1 MNSFN
6 LVKEPWIKAIDFD
19 SNTRTVSIL
28 ELLKNA
34 DKFWGLA
41 NDMQIQD
48 LSILRLL
55 LAILTTVYSRVNAEG
70 KSYAWL
76 TLDDQMRVTK
86 VEEEKFNIL
95 ELFKTWKEL
104 KEKGNFDP
112 AVEDYLDKNQEE
124 FNFFGSKPF
133 YQVSQAIYEKY
144 IAEYEAT
151 KEKKAKNRPKK
162 VKKKTTKGKKEK
174 TADVTIKQLNR
185 LISESN
191 NSSNPFSPKST
202 TLKNKIPLDQLIRW
216 TITYQNFT
224 GTADK
229 VKLDERKASR
239 GWAYGSASTYIK
251 GRNFF
256 ETLIYNLILVTN
268 LSWKDPYNVNY
279 SLQNPVWEQ
288 KYEDWIKKRQREDL
302 SKELAQVPQNIA
314 ELYTVQSRLIYID
327 WSTGK
332 PSIFTVAMPKL
343 NNIAAYQEPMTTWK
357 KDKKGNY
364 VPIYHSKNTMN
375 RAIWRTFGNL
385 VPINSEDNRQKLGSL
400 NWLRRLR
407 QMNIL
412 SSEERINLISIYLIG
427 NGKPDSGPIGQAVD
441 NMQINADVLFDS
453 NPAKADYWPGLIEDM
468 VEVTQDCVQKYSNL
482 IWHTENFRH
491 RSSSS
496 SQDASSIANRYVE
509 EMYDLLNQ
517 PFNDWLGSLSNDE
530 DRIAK
535 VGIWEKNLY
544 SLLLT
549 EVKSYARSLT
559 LRDIL
564 ASTNQDDPSFY
575 KRYNFFNYYIR
586 KKLLPKGDKKS

>member
-6 LVKEPWIKAIDFD
+6 LVKAPWIKAIDFD

-41 NDMQIQD
+41 NDIQIQD

-55 LAILTTVYSRVNAEG
+55 LAILTTIYSRVNAEG
-70 KSYAWL
+70 KPYTWL
-76 TLDDQMRVTK
+76 TLDDQMRVTH
-86 VEEEKFNIL
+86 VEEEKFKIS
-95 ELFKTWKEL
+95 ELFNTWKEL
-104 KEKGNFDP
+104 KEKGDFNP
-112 AVEDYLDKNQEE
+112 AIEDYLNRNQEE

-133 YQVSQAIYEKY
+133 YQVSRAIYEKY
-144 IAEYEAT
+144 MAEYEAT
-151 KEKKAKNRPKK
+151 KKKKSKK
-162 VKKKTTKGKKEK
+162 VKKKTTRRKKEK

-191 NSSNPFSPKST
+191 NSSNPFSPKTT
-202 TLKNKIPLDQLIRW
+202 TLKNDMPLDQLIRW
-216 TITYQNFT
+216 AITYQNFT

-229 VKLDERKASR
+229 VKLDERSASR
-239 GWAYGSASTYIK
+239 GWTYGSASTYIK
-251 GRNFF
+251 GKNLF
-256 ETLIYNLILVTN
+256 ETLIYNLILVN
-268 LSWKDPYNVNY
+268 NEHPHNVNY
-279 SLQNPVWEQ
+279 SLQDPIWEQ
-288 KYEDWIKKRQREDL
+288 EYEKWIKKRRQEDL
-302 SKELAQVPQNIA
+302 SKELAHVPQNIA
-314 ELYTVQSRLIYID
+314 ELYTVQSRLLYID

-332 PSIFTVAMPKL
+332 PSIFTIAMPKL
-343 NNIAAYQEPMTTWK
+343 NNIDAYQEPMTTWR
-357 KDKKGNY
+357 KDKKGKY
-364 VPIYHSKNTMN
+364 VPIYQSKNTMN

-407 QMNIL
+407 ENNYF

-427 NGKPDSGPIGQAVD
+427 NGKPDSGPIGQVVD

-453 NPAKADYWPGLIEDM
+453 NPAKANYWPGLIEDM

-482 IWHTENFRH
+482 IWHTEKFRH

-559 LRDIL
+559 PRDIL

-575 KRYNFFNYYIR
+575 KRYNLFNYYIR
-586 KKLLPKGDKKS
+586 KKLLPKGEKKS

>member
-6 LVKEPWIKAIDFD
+6 LVKDPWIKAIDFD

-41 NDMQIQD
+41 NDIQIQD

-55 LAILTTVYSRVNAEG
+55 LAILTTIYSRVNAEG
-70 KSYAWL
+70 KPYAWL
-76 TLDDQMRVTK
+76 TLDDQMRVTH
-86 VEEEKFNIL
+86 VEEEKFKIS
-95 ELFKTWKEL
+95 ELFNTWKEL
-104 KEKGNFDP
+104 KEKGDFNP
-112 AVEDYLDKNQEE
+112 AIEDYLNRNQEE

-133 YQVSQAIYEKY
+133 YQVSRAIYEKY
-144 IAEYEAT
+144 MAEYEAT
-151 KEKKAKNRPKK
+151 KKKKSKK
-162 VKKKTTKGKKEK
+162 VKKKTTRRKKEK

-191 NSSNPFSPKST
+191 NSSNPFSPKTT
-202 TLKNKIPLDQLIRW
+202 TLKNDMPLDQLIRW
-216 TITYQNFT
+216 AITYQNFT

-229 VKLDERKASR
+229 VKLDERSASR
-239 GWAYGSASTYIK
+239 GWTYGSASTYIK
-251 GRNFF
+251 GKNLF
-256 ETLIYNLILVTN
+256 ETLIYNLILVNN
-268 LSWKDPYNVNY
+268 LSEKYPHNVNY
-279 SLQNPVWEQ
+279 SLQDPIWEQ
-288 KYEDWIKKRQREDL
+288 EYEKWIKKRRQEDL
-302 SKELAQVPQNIA
+302 SKELAHVPQNIA
-314 ELYTVQSRLIYID
+314 ELYTVQSRLLYID

-332 PSIFTVAMPKL
+332 PSIFTIAMPKL
-343 NNIAAYQEPMTTWK
+343 NNIAAYQEPMTTWR

-364 VPIYHSKNTMN
+364 VPIYQSKNTMN

-385 VPINSEDNRQKLGSL
+385 VPTNSEDNDQKLGAL

-407 QMNIL
+407 ERNIL
-412 SSEERINLISIYLIG
+412 SSEERVNLISIYLISDG
-427 NGKPDSGPIGQAVD
+427 QSDNGPIGQVVD

-453 NPAKADYWPGLIEDM
+453 NPAKADYWPGLIENM

-482 IWHTENFRH
+482 IWHTEKFRH

-496 SQDASSIANRYVE
+496 SQDASSIANRFVE

-535 VGIWEKNLY
+535 VEIWEKNLY

-559 LRDIL
+559 PRDIL
-564 ASTNQDDPSFY
+564 ASTNQDGSSFY
-575 KRYNFFNYYIR
+575 KRYNFFKYYIR
-586 KKLLPKGDKKS
+586 KKLLPKGEKKS

>member
-6 LVKEPWIKAIDFD
+6 LVKDPWIKAIDFD

-41 NDMQIQD
+41 NDIQIQD

-55 LAILTTVYSRVNAEG
+55 LAILTTIYSRVNAEG
-70 KSYAWL
+70 KPYAWL
-76 TLDDQMRVTK
+76 TLDDQMRVTH
-86 VEEEKFNIL
+86 VEEEKFDISK
-95 ELFKTWKEL
+95 LFNTWKEL

-112 AVEDYLDKNQEE
+112 AVEDYLNRNQEE

-133 YQVSQAIYEKY
+133 YQVSRAIYEKY

-151 KEKKAKNRPKK
+151 KKKKSKK
-162 VKKKTTKGKKEK
+162 VKKKTTRRKKEK

-191 NSSNPFSPKST
+191 NSSNPFSPKTT
-202 TLKNKIPLDQLIRW
+202 TLKNDMPLDQLIRW
-216 TITYQNFT
+216 AITYQNFT

-229 VKLDERKASR
+229 VKLDERSASR
-239 GWAYGSASTYIK
+239 GWTYGSASTYIK
-251 GRNFF
+251 GKNLF
-256 ETLIYNLILVTN
+256 ETLIYNLILVN
-268 LSWKDPYNVNY
+268 NEHPHNVNY
-279 SLQNPVWEQ
+279 SLQDPIWEQ
-288 KYEDWIKKRQREDL
+288 EYEKWIKKRRQEDL
-302 SKELAQVPQNIA
+302 SKELAHVPQNIA
-314 ELYTVQSRLIYID
+314 ELYTVQSRLLYID

-332 PSIFTVAMPKL
+332 PSIFTIAMPKL
-343 NNIAAYQEPMTTWK
+343 NNIDAYQEPMTTWR

-364 VPIYHSKNTMN
+364 VPIYQSKNTMN

-385 VPINSEDNRQKLGSL
+385 VPTNSEDRDPKLGAL
-400 NWLRRLR
+400 NWLMRLR
-407 QMNIL
+407 ENNYF

-427 NGKPDSGPIGQAVD
+427 NGKPDSGPIGQVVD

-453 NPAKADYWPGLIEDM
+453 NPAKANYWPGLIEDM

-482 IWHTENFRH
+482 IWHTEKFRH

-559 LRDIL
+559 PRDIL

-575 KRYNFFNYYIR
+575 KRYNSFNYYIR
-586 KKLLPKGDKKS
+586 KKLLPKGEKKS

>member
-6 LVKEPWIKAIDFD
+6 LVKDPWIKAIDFD

-41 NDMQIQD
+41 NDIQIQD

-86 VEEEKFNIL
+86 VEEEKFDVS

-104 KEKGNFDP
+104 KEKGDFNP
-112 AVEDYLDKNQEE
+112 AIEDYLNRNQEE

-133 YQVSQAIYEKY
+133 YQVSRAIYEKY
-144 IAEYEAT
+144 MAEYEAT
-151 KEKKAKNRPKK
+151 KKKKSKK
-162 VKKKTTKGKKEK
+162 VKKKTTRRKKEK

-191 NSSNPFSPKST
+191 NSSNPFSPKTT
-202 TLKNKIPLDQLIRW
+202 TLKNDMPLDQLIRW
-216 TITYQNFT
+216 AITYQNFT

-229 VKLDERKASR
+229 VKLDERSASR
-239 GWAYGSASTYIK
+239 GWTYGSASTYIK
-251 GRNFF
+251 GKNLF
-256 ETLIYNLILVTN
+256 ETLIYNLILVN
-268 LSWKDPYNVNY
+268 NEHPHNVNY
-279 SLQNPVWEQ
+279 SLQDPIWEQ
-288 KYEDWIKKRQREDL
+288 EYEKWIKKRRQEDL
-302 SKELAQVPQNIA
+302 SKELAHVPQNIA
-314 ELYTVQSRLIYID
+314 ELYTVQSRLLYID

-343 NNIAAYQEPMTTWK
+343 NNIDAYQEPMTTWR
-357 KDKKGNY
+357 KDKKGKY
-364 VPIYHSKNTMN
+364 VPIYQSKNTMN

-385 VPINSEDNRQKLGSL
+385 VPTNSEDRDPKLGAL
-400 NWLRRLR
+400 NWLMRLR
-407 QMNIL
+407 ENNYF
-412 SSEERINLISIYLIG
+412 SSEERVNLISIYLIG
-427 NGKPDSGPIGQAVD
+427 NGKPDSGPIGQVVD

-453 NPAKADYWPGLIEDM
+453 NPAKANYWPGLIEDM

-482 IWHTENFRH
+482 IWHTEKFRH

-559 LRDIL
+559 PRDIL

-586 KKLLPKGDKKS
+586 KKLLPKGEKKS

>member
-6 LVKEPWIKAIDFD
+6 LVKDPWIKAIDFD

-41 NDMQIQD
+41 NDIQIQD

-70 KSYAWL
+70 KPYAWL
-76 TLDDQMRVTK
+76 TLDDQMRVTH
-86 VEEEKFNIL
+86 VEEEKFDIS

-104 KEKGNFDP
+104 KEKGDFNP
-112 AVEDYLDKNQEE
+112 AIEDYLNRNQEE

-133 YQVSQAIYEKY
+133 YQVSRAIYEKY
-144 IAEYEAT
+144 MAEYEAT
-151 KEKKAKNRPKK
+151 KKKKSKK
-162 VKKKTTKGKKEK
+162 VKKKTTRRKKEK

-191 NSSNPFSPKST
+191 NSSNPFSPKTT
-202 TLKNKIPLDQLIRW
+202 TLKNDMPLDQLIRW
-216 TITYQNFT
+216 AITYQNFT

-229 VKLDERKASR
+229 VKLDERSASR
-239 GWAYGSASTYIK
+239 GWTYGSASTYIK
-251 GRNFF
+251 GKNLF
-256 ETLIYNLILVTN
+256 ETLIYNLILVN
-268 LSWKDPYNVNY
+268 NEHPHNVNY
-279 SLQNPVWEQ
+279 SLQDPIWEQ
-288 KYEDWIKKRQREDL
+288 EYKDWIKKRQREDL
-302 SKELAQVPQNIA
+302 SKELAHVPQNIA
-314 ELYTVQSRLIYID
+314 ELYTVQSRLLYID

-332 PSIFTVAMPKL
+332 PSIFTIAMPKL
-343 NNIAAYQEPMTTWK
+343 NNIDAYQEPMTTWR
-357 KDKKGNY
+357 KDKKGKY
-364 VPIYHSKNTMN
+364 VPIYQSKNTMN

-385 VPINSEDNRQKLGSL
+385 VPTNSEDRDPKLGAL
-400 NWLRRLR
+400 NWLMRLR
-407 QMNIL
+407 ENNYF
-412 SSEERINLISIYLIG
+412 SSEERVNLISIYLIG
-427 NGKPDSGPIGQAVD
+427 NGKPDSGPIGQVVD

-453 NPAKADYWPGLIEDM
+453 NPAKANYWPGLIEDM

-482 IWHTENFRH
+482 IWHTEKFRH

-549 EVKSYARSLT
+549 KVKSYARSLT
-559 LRDIL
+559 PRDIL

-575 KRYNFFNYYIR
+575 KRYNSFNYYIR
-586 KKLLPKGDKKS
+586 KKLLPKGEKKS

>member
-6 LVKEPWIKAIDFD
+6 LVKDPWIKAIDFD

-34 DKFWGLA
+34 DKFWGLS
-41 NDMQIQD
+41 NDIQIQD

-55 LAILTTVYSRVNAEG
+55 LAILTTIYSRVNAEG
-70 KSYAWL
+70 KPYAWL
-76 TLDDQMRVTK
+76 TLDDQMRVTY
-86 VEEEKFNIL
+86 VEEEKFKIS

-104 KEKGNFDP
+104 KEKGNFNP
-112 AVEDYLDKNQEE
+112 AIEDYLNRNQQE

-133 YQVSQAIYEKY
+133 YQVSRAIYEKY
-144 IAEYEAT
+144 MAEYEAT
-151 KEKKAKNRPKK
+151 KKKKSKK
-162 VKKKTTKGKKEK
+162 VKKKTTRRKKEK

-191 NSSNPFSPKST
+191 NSSNPFSPKTT
-202 TLKNKIPLDQLIRW
+202 TLKNDMPLDQLIRW
-216 TITYQNFT
+216 AITYQNFT

-251 GRNFF
+251 GKNLF
-256 ETLIYNLILVTN
+256 ETLIYNLILVNN
-268 LSWKDPYNVNY
+268 LSEKYPRNVNY
-279 SLQNPVWEQ
+279 SLQDPIWEQ
-288 KYEDWIKKRQREDL
+288 EYEKWIKKRRQEDL
-302 SKELAQVPQNIA
+302 SKELAHVPQNIA
-314 ELYTVQSRLIYID
+314 ELYTVQSRLLYID

-332 PSIFTVAMPKL
+332 PSIFTIAMPKL
-343 NNIAAYQEPMTTWK
+343 NNIDAYQEPMTTWR
-357 KDKKGNY
+357 KDKKGKY
-364 VPIYHSKNTMN
+364 VPIYQSKNTMN

-385 VPINSEDNRQKLGSL
+385 VPTNSEDRDPKLGAL
-400 NWLRRLR
+400 NWLMRLR
-407 QMNIL
+407 ENNYF
-412 SSEERINLISIYLIG
+412 SSEERVNLISIYLIG
-427 NGKPDSGPIGQAVD
+427 NGKPDSGPIGQVVD

-453 NPAKADYWPGLIEDM
+453 NPAKANYWPGLIEDM

-482 IWHTENFRH
+482 IWHTEKFRH

-559 LRDIL
+559 PRDIL

-575 KRYNFFNYYIR
+575 KRYNSFNYYIR
-586 KKLLPKGDKKS
+586 KKLLPKGEKKS

>member
-6 LVKEPWIKAIDFD
+6 LVKDPWIKAIDFD

-41 NDMQIQD
+41 NDIQIQD

-86 VEEEKFNIL
+86 VEEEKFDIS

-104 KEKGNFDP
+104 KEKGDFNP
-112 AVEDYLDKNQEE
+112 AIEDYLNRNQEE

-133 YQVSQAIYEKY
+133 YQVSRAIYEKY
-144 IAEYEAT
+144 MAEYEAT
-151 KEKKAKNRPKK
+151 KKKKSKK
-162 VKKKTTKGKKEK
+162 VKKKTTRRKKEK

-191 NSSNPFSPKST
+191 NSSNPFSPKTT
-202 TLKNKIPLDQLIRW
+202 TLKNDMPLDQLIRW
-216 TITYQNFT
+216 AITYQNFT

-229 VKLDERKASR
+229 VKLDERSASR

-251 GRNFF
+251 GKNLF
-256 ETLIYNLILVTN
+256 ETLIYNLILVNN
-268 LSWKDPYNVNY
+268 LSEKYPRNVNY
-279 SLQNPVWEQ
+279 SLQDPIWEQ
-288 KYEDWIKKRQREDL
+288 EYEKWIKKRRQEDL
-302 SKELAQVPQNIA
+302 SKELAHVPQNIA
-314 ELYTVQSRLIYID
+314 ELYTVQSRLLYID

-332 PSIFTVAMPKL
+332 PSIFTIAMPKL
-343 NNIAAYQEPMTTWK
+343 NNIDAYQEPMTTWR
-357 KDKKGNY
+357 KDKKGKY
-364 VPIYHSKNTMN
+364 VPIYQSKNTMN

-385 VPINSEDNRQKLGSL
+385 VPTNSEDRDPKLGAL
-400 NWLRRLR
+400 NWLMRLR
-407 QMNIL
+407 ENNYF

-427 NGKPDSGPIGQAVD
+427 NGKPDSGPIGQVVD

-453 NPAKADYWPGLIEDM
+453 NPAKANYWPGLIEDM

-482 IWHTENFRH
+482 IWHTEKFRH

-559 LRDIL
+559 PRDIL

-575 KRYNFFNYYIR
+575 KRYNSFNYYIR
-586 KKLLPKGDKKS
+586 KKLLPKGEKKS

>member
-6 LVKEPWIKAIDFD
+6 LVKDPWIKAIDFD

-41 NDMQIQD
+41 NDIQIQD

-55 LAILTTVYSRVNAEG
+55 LAILTTIYSRVNAEG
-70 KSYAWL
+70 KPYAWL
-76 TLDDQMRVTK
+76 TLDDQMRVTH
-86 VEEEKFNIL
+86 VEEEKFDISK
-95 ELFKTWKEL
+95 LFNTWKEL
-104 KEKGNFDP
+104 KEKGDFNP
-112 AVEDYLDKNQEE
+112 AIEDYLNRNQEE

-133 YQVSQAIYEKY
+133 YQVSRAIYEKY

-151 KEKKAKNRPKK
+151 KKKKSKK
-162 VKKKTTKGKKEK
+162 VKKKTTRRKKEK

-191 NSSNPFSPKST
+191 NSSNPFSPKTT
-202 TLKNKIPLDQLIRW
+202 TLKNDMPLDQLIRW
-216 TITYQNFT
+216 AITYQNFT

-229 VKLDERKASR
+229 VKLDERSASR
-239 GWAYGSASTYIK
+239 GWTYGSASTYIK
-251 GRNFF
+251 GKNLF
-256 ETLIYNLILVTN
+256 ETLIYNLILVN
-268 LSWKDPYNVNY
+268 NEHPHNVNY
-279 SLQNPVWEQ
+279 SLQDPIWEQ
-288 KYEDWIKKRQREDL
+288 EYEKWIKKRRQEDL
-302 SKELAQVPQNIA
+302 SKELAHVPQNIA
-314 ELYTVQSRLIYID
+314 ELYTVQSRLLYID

-332 PSIFTVAMPKL
+332 PSIFTIAMPKL
-343 NNIAAYQEPMTTWK
+343 NNIDAYQEPMTTWR

-364 VPIYHSKNTMN
+364 VPIYQSKNTMN

-385 VPINSEDNRQKLGSL
+385 VPTNSEDRDPKLGAL
-400 NWLRRLR
+400 NWLMRLR
-407 QMNIL
+407 ENNYF
-412 SSEERINLISIYLIG
+412 SSEERVNLISIYLIG
-427 NGKPDSGPIGQAVD
+427 NGKPDSGPIGQVVD

-453 NPAKADYWPGLIEDM
+453 NPAKANYWPGLIEDM

-482 IWHTENFRH
+482 IWHTEKFRH

-559 LRDIL
+559 PRDIL

-575 KRYNFFNYYIR
+575 KRYNSFNYYIR
-586 KKLLPKGDKKS
+586 KKLLPKGEKKS

>member
-6 LVKEPWIKAIDFD
+6 LVKDPWIKAIDFD

-41 NDMQIQD
+41 NDIQIQD

-55 LAILTTVYSRVNAEG
+55 LAILTTIYSRVNAEG
-70 KSYAWL
+70 KPYAWL
-76 TLDDQMRVTK
+76 TLDDQMRVTH
-86 VEEEKFNIL
+86 VEEEKFDIS

-112 AVEDYLDKNQEE
+112 AVEDYLNRNQEE

-133 YQVSQAIYEKY
+133 YQVSRAIYEKY
-144 IAEYEAT
+144 MAEYEAT
-151 KEKKAKNRPKK
+151 KKKKSKK
-162 VKKKTTKGKKEK
+162 VKKKTTRRKKEK

-191 NSSNPFSPKST
+191 NSSNPFSPKTT
-202 TLKNKIPLDQLIRW
+202 TLKNDMPLDQLIRW
-216 TITYQNFT
+216 AITYQNST

-229 VKLDERKASR
+229 VKLDERSASR
-239 GWAYGSASTYIK
+239 GWTYGSASTYIK
-251 GRNFF
+251 GKNLF
-256 ETLIYNLILVTN
+256 ETLIYNLILVN
-268 LSWKDPYNVNY
+268 NEHPHNVNY
-279 SLQNPVWEQ
+279 SLQDPIWEQ
-288 KYEDWIKKRQREDL
+288 EYEKWIKKRRQEDL
-302 SKELAQVPQNIA
+302 SKELAHVPQNIA
-314 ELYTVQSRLIYID
+314 ELYTVQSRLLYID

-343 NNIAAYQEPMTTWK
+343 NNIDAYQEPMTTWR

-364 VPIYHSKNTMN
+364 VPIYQSKNTMN

-385 VPINSEDNRQKLGSL
+385 VPTNSEDRDPKLGAL
-400 NWLRRLR
+400 NWLMRLR
-407 QMNIL
+407 ENNYF
-412 SSEERINLISIYLIG
+412 SSEERVNLISIYLIG
-427 NGKPDSGPIGQAVD
+427 NGKPDSGPIGQVVD

-453 NPAKADYWPGLIEDM
+453 NPAKANYWPGLIEDM

-482 IWHTENFRH
+482 IWHTEKFRH

-535 VGIWEKNLY
+535 VGIWEKICIRY
-544 SLLLT
+544 CSL
-549 EVKSYARSLT
+549 K
-559 LRDIL
+559 
-564 ASTNQDDPSFY
+564 
-575 KRYNFFNYYIR
+575 
-586 KKLLPKGDKKS
+586 

>member
-6 LVKEPWIKAIDFD
+6 LVKDPWIKAIDFD

-41 NDMQIQD
+41 NDIQIQD

-86 VEEEKFNIL
+86 VEEEKFDVS

-104 KEKGNFDP
+104 KEKGDFNP
-112 AVEDYLDKNQEE
+112 AIEDYLNRNQEE
-124 FNFFGSKPF
+124 FYFFGSKPF
-133 YQVSQAIYEKY
+133 YQVSRAIYEKY
-144 IAEYEAT
+144 MAEYEAT
-151 KEKKAKNRPKK
+151 KKKKSKK
-162 VKKKTTKGKKEK
+162 VKKKTTRRKKEK

-191 NSSNPFSPKST
+191 NSSNPFSPKTT
-202 TLKNKIPLDQLIRW
+202 TLKNDMPLDQLIRW
-216 TITYQNFT
+216 AITYQNFT

-229 VKLDERKASR
+229 VKLDERSASR
-239 GWAYGSASTYIK
+239 GWTYGSASTYIK
-251 GRNFF
+251 GKNLF
-256 ETLIYNLILVTN
+256 ETLIYNLILVN
-268 LSWKDPYNVNY
+268 NEHPHNVNY
-279 SLQNPVWEQ
+279 SLQDPIWEQ
-288 KYEDWIKKRQREDL
+288 EYEKWIKKRRQEDL
-302 SKELAQVPQNIA
+302 SKELAHVPQNIA
-314 ELYTVQSRLIYID
+314 ELYTVQSRLLYID

-332 PSIFTVAMPKL
+332 PSIFTIAMPKL
-343 NNIAAYQEPMTTWK
+343 NNIDAYQEPMTTWR
-357 KDKKGNY
+357 KDKKGKY
-364 VPIYHSKNTMN
+364 VPIYQSKNTMN

-385 VPINSEDNRQKLGSL
+385 VPTNSEDRDPKLGAL
-400 NWLRRLR
+400 NWLMRLR
-407 QMNIL
+407 ENNYF
-412 SSEERINLISIYLIG
+412 SSEERVNLISIYLIG
-427 NGKPDSGPIGQAVD
+427 NGKPDSGPIGQVVD

-453 NPAKADYWPGLIEDM
+453 NPAKANYWPGLIEDM

-482 IWHTENFRH
+482 IWHTEKFRH

-559 LRDIL
+559 PRDIL

-586 KKLLPKGDKKS
+586 KKLLPKGEKKS

>member
-6 LVKEPWIKAIDFD
+6 LVKDPWIKAIDFD

-34 DKFWGLA
+34 DKFWGLS
-41 NDMQIQD
+41 NDIQIQD

-55 LAILTTVYSRVNAEG
+55 LAILTTIYSRVNAEG
-70 KSYAWL
+70 KPYAWL
-76 TLDDQMRVTK
+76 TLDDQMRVTY
-86 VEEEKFNIL
+86 VEEEKFKIS
-95 ELFKTWKEL
+95 ELFNTWKEL
-104 KEKGNFDP
+104 KEKGDFNP
-112 AVEDYLDKNQEE
+112 AIEDYLNRNQQE

-133 YQVSQAIYEKY
+133 YQVSRAIYEKY
-144 IAEYEAT
+144 MAEYEAT
-151 KEKKAKNRPKK
+151 KKKKSKK
-162 VKKKTTKGKKEK
+162 VKKKTTRRKKEK

-191 NSSNPFSPKST
+191 NSSNPFSPKTT
-202 TLKNKIPLDQLIRW
+202 TLKNDMPLDQLIRW
-216 TITYQNFT
+216 AITYQNFT

-229 VKLDERKASR
+229 VKLDERSASR
-239 GWAYGSASTYIK
+239 GWTYGSASTYIK
-251 GRNFF
+251 GKNLF
-256 ETLIYNLILVTN
+256 ETLIYNLILVN
-268 LSWKDPYNVNY
+268 NEHPHNVNY
-279 SLQNPVWEQ
+279 SLQDPIWEQ
-288 KYEDWIKKRQREDL
+288 EYEKWIKKRRQEDL
-302 SKELAQVPQNIA
+302 SKELAHVPQNIA
-314 ELYTVQSRLIYID
+314 ELYTVQSRLLYID

-332 PSIFTVAMPKL
+332 PSIFTIAMPKL
-343 NNIAAYQEPMTTWK
+343 NNIDAYQEPMTTWR
-357 KDKKGNY
+357 KDKKGKY
-364 VPIYHSKNTMN
+364 VPIYQSKNTMN

-385 VPINSEDNRQKLGSL
+385 VPTNSEDRDPKLGAL
-400 NWLRRLR
+400 NWLMRLR
-407 QMNIL
+407 ENNYF

-427 NGKPDSGPIGQAVD
+427 NGKPDSGPIGQVVD

-453 NPAKADYWPGLIEDM
+453 NPAKANYWPGLIEDM

-482 IWHTENFRH
+482 IWHTEKFRH

-559 LRDIL
+559 PRDIL

-575 KRYNFFNYYIR
+575 KRYNSFNYYIR
-586 KKLLPKGDKKS
+586 KKLLPKGEKKS

>member
-6 LVKEPWIKAIDFD
+6 LVKDPWIKAIDFD

-41 NDMQIQD
+41 NDIQIQD

-86 VEEEKFNIL
+86 VEEEKFDIS

-104 KEKGNFDP
+104 KEKGDFNP
-112 AVEDYLDKNQEE
+112 AIEDYLNRNQEE

-133 YQVSQAIYEKY
+133 YQVSRAIYEKY
-144 IAEYEAT
+144 MAEYEAT
-151 KEKKAKNRPKK
+151 KKKKSKK
-162 VKKKTTKGKKEK
+162 VKKKTTRRKKEK

-191 NSSNPFSPKST
+191 NSSNPFSPKTT
-202 TLKNKIPLDQLIRW
+202 TLKNDMPLDQLIRW
-216 TITYQNFT
+216 AITYQNFT

-229 VKLDERKASR
+229 VKLDERSASR
-239 GWAYGSASTYIK
+239 GWTYGSASTYIK
-251 GRNFF
+251 GKNLF
-256 ETLIYNLILVTN
+256 ETLIYNLILVN
-268 LSWKDPYNVNY
+268 NEHPHNVNY
-279 SLQNPVWEQ
+279 SLQDPIWEQ
-288 KYEDWIKKRQREDL
+288 EYEKWIKKRRQEDL
-302 SKELAQVPQNIA
+302 SKELAHVPQNIA
-314 ELYTVQSRLIYID
+314 ELYTVQSRLLYID

-332 PSIFTVAMPKL
+332 PSIFTIAMPKL
-343 NNIAAYQEPMTTWK
+343 NNIDAYQEPMTTWR
-357 KDKKGNY
+357 KDKKGKY
-364 VPIYHSKNTMN
+364 VPIYQSKNTMN

-385 VPINSEDNRQKLGSL
+385 VPTNSEDRDPKLGAL
-400 NWLRRLR
+400 NWLMRLR
-407 QMNIL
+407 ENNYF
-412 SSEERINLISIYLIG
+412 SSEERVNLISIYLIG
-427 NGKPDSGPIGQAVD
+427 NGKPDSGPIGQVVD

-453 NPAKADYWPGLIEDM
+453 NPAKANYWPGLIEDM

-482 IWHTENFRH
+482 IWHTEKFRH

-559 LRDIL
+559 PRDIL

-575 KRYNFFNYYIR
+575 KRYNSFNYYIR
-586 KKLLPKGDKKS
+586 KKLLPKGEKKS

>member
-6 LVKEPWIKAIDFD
+6 LVKDPWIKAIDFD

-41 NDMQIQD
+41 NDIQIQD

-86 VEEEKFNIL
+86 VEEEKFDIS

-104 KEKGNFDP
+104 KEKGDFNP
-112 AVEDYLDKNQEE
+112 AIEDYLNRNQEE

-133 YQVSQAIYEKY
+133 YQVSRAIYEKY
-144 IAEYEAT
+144 MAEYEAT
-151 KEKKAKNRPKK
+151 KKKKSKK
-162 VKKKTTKGKKEK
+162 VKKKTTRRKKEK

-191 NSSNPFSPKST
+191 NSSNPFSPKTT
-202 TLKNKIPLDQLIRW
+202 TLKNDMPLDQLIRW
-216 TITYQNFT
+216 AITYQNFT

-229 VKLDERKASR
+229 VKLDERSASR
-239 GWAYGSASTYIK
+239 GWTYGSASTYIK
-251 GRNFF
+251 GKNLF
-256 ETLIYNLILVTN
+256 ETLIYNLILVN
-268 LSWKDPYNVNY
+268 NEHPHNVNY
-279 SLQNPVWEQ
+279 SLQDPIWEQ
-288 KYEDWIKKRQREDL
+288 EYEKWIKKRRQEDL
-302 SKELAQVPQNIA
+302 SKELAHVPQNIA
-314 ELYTVQSRLIYID
+314 ELYTVQSRLLYID

-332 PSIFTVAMPKL
+332 PSIFTIAMPKL
-343 NNIAAYQEPMTTWK
+343 NNIDAYQEPMTTWR
-357 KDKKGNY
+357 KDKKGKY
-364 VPIYHSKNTMN
+364 VPIYQSKNTMN

-385 VPINSEDNRQKLGSL
+385 VPTNSEDRDPKLGAL
-400 NWLRRLR
+400 NWLMRLR
-407 QMNIL
+407 ENNYF
-412 SSEERINLISIYLIG
+412 SSEERVNLISIYLIG
-427 NGKPDSGPIGQAVD
+427 NGKPDSGPIGQVVD

-453 NPAKADYWPGLIEDM
+453 NPAKANYWPGLIEDM

-482 IWHTENFRH
+482 IWHTEKFRH

-559 LRDIL
+559 PRDIL
-564 ASTNQDDPSFY
+564 ASTNQDDTSFY
-575 KRYNFFNYYIR
+575 KRYNFFNYYIQ
-586 KKLLPKGDKKS
+586 KKLLPKGEKKS

>member
-6 LVKEPWIKAIDFD
+6 LVKDPWIKAIDFD

-41 NDMQIQD
+41 NDIQIQD

-55 LAILTTVYSRVNAEG
+55 LAILTTIYSRVNAEG
-70 KSYAWL
+70 KPYAWL
-76 TLDDQMRVTK
+76 TLDDQMRVTH
-86 VEEEKFNIL
+86 VEEEKFDISK
-95 ELFKTWKEL
+95 LFNTWKKL

-112 AVEDYLDKNQEE
+112 AVEDYLNRNQEE

-133 YQVSQAIYEKY
+133 YQVSRAIYEKY

-151 KEKKAKNRPKK
+151 KKKKSKK
-162 VKKKTTKGKKEK
+162 VKKKTTRRKKEK

-191 NSSNPFSPKST
+191 NSSNPFSPKTT
-202 TLKNKIPLDQLIRW
+202 TLKNDMPLDQLIRW
-216 TITYQNFT
+216 AITYQNFT

-229 VKLDERKASR
+229 VKLDERSASR
-239 GWAYGSASTYIK
+239 GWTYGSASTYIK
-251 GRNFF
+251 GKNLF
-256 ETLIYNLILVTN
+256 ETLIYNLILVN
-268 LSWKDPYNVNY
+268 NEHPHNVNY
-279 SLQNPVWEQ
+279 SLQDPIWEQ
-288 KYEDWIKKRQREDL
+288 EYEKWIKKRRQEDL
-302 SKELAQVPQNIA
+302 SKELAHVPQNIA
-314 ELYTVQSRLIYID
+314 ELYTVQSRLLYID

-332 PSIFTVAMPKL
+332 PSIFTIAMPKL
-343 NNIAAYQEPMTTWK
+343 NNIDAYQEPMTTWR

-364 VPIYHSKNTMN
+364 VPIYQSKNTMN

-385 VPINSEDNRQKLGSL
+385 VPTNSEDRDPKLGAL
-400 NWLRRLR
+400 NWLMRLR
-407 QMNIL
+407 ENNYF

-427 NGKPDSGPIGQAVD
+427 NGKPDSGPIGQVVD

-453 NPAKADYWPGLIEDM
+453 NPAKANYWPGLIEDM

-482 IWHTENFRH
+482 IWHTEKFRH

-559 LRDIL
+559 PRDIL

-575 KRYNFFNYYIR
+575 KRYNSFNYYIR
-586 KKLLPKGDKKS
+586 KKLLPKGEKKS

>member
-6 LVKEPWIKAIDFD
+6 LVKDPWIKAIDFD

-34 DKFWGLA
+34 DKFWGLS
-41 NDMQIQD
+41 NDIQIQD

-55 LAILTTVYSRVNAEG
+55 LAILTTIYSRVNAEG
-70 KSYAWL
+70 KPYAWL
-76 TLDDQMRVTK
+76 TLDDQMRVTY
-86 VEEEKFNIL
+86 VEEEKFKIS
-95 ELFKTWKEL
+95 ELFNTWKEL
-104 KEKGNFDP
+104 KEKGDFNP
-112 AVEDYLDKNQEE
+112 AIEDYLNRNQQE

-133 YQVSQAIYEKY
+133 YQVSRAIYEKY
-144 IAEYEAT
+144 MAEYEAT
-151 KEKKAKNRPKK
+151 KKKKSKK
-162 VKKKTTKGKKEK
+162 VKKKTTRRKKEK

-191 NSSNPFSPKST
+191 NSSNPFSPKTT
-202 TLKNKIPLDQLIRW
+202 TLKNDMPLDQLIRW
-216 TITYQNFT
+216 AITYQNFT

-229 VKLDERKASR
+229 VKLDERSASR
-239 GWAYGSASTYIK
+239 GWTYGSASTYIK
-251 GRNFF
+251 GKNLF
-256 ETLIYNLILVTN
+256 ETLIYNLILVN
-268 LSWKDPYNVNY
+268 NEHPHNVNY
-279 SLQNPVWEQ
+279 SLQDPIWEQ
-288 KYEDWIKKRQREDL
+288 EYEKWIKKRRQEDL
-302 SKELAQVPQNIA
+302 SKELAHVPQNIA
-314 ELYTVQSRLIYID
+314 ELYTVQSRLLYID

-332 PSIFTVAMPKL
+332 PSIFTIAMPKL
-343 NNIAAYQEPMTTWK
+343 NNIDAYQEPMTTWR
-357 KDKKGNY
+357 KDKKGKY
-364 VPIYHSKNTMN
+364 VPIYQSKNTMN

-385 VPINSEDNRQKLGSL
+385 VPTNSEDRDPKLGAL
-400 NWLRRLR
+400 NWLMRLR
-407 QMNIL
+407 ENNYF
-412 SSEERINLISIYLIG
+412 SSEERVNLISIYLIG
-427 NGKPDSGPIGQAVD
+427 NGKPDSGPIGQVVD

-453 NPAKADYWPGLIEDM
+453 NPAKANYWPGLIEDM

-482 IWHTENFRH
+482 IWHTEKFRH

-559 LRDIL
+559 PRDIL

-575 KRYNFFNYYIR
+575 KRYNSFNYYIR
-586 KKLLPKGDKKS
+586 KKLLPKGEKKS